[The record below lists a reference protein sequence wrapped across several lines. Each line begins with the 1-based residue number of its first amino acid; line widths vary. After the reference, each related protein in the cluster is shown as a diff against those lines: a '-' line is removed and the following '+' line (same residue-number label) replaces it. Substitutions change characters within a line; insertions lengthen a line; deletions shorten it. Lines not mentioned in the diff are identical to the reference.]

1 MKRREW
7 LTRGGLFFGGM
18 LAGGGSTILSSEKKP
33 EAEEEF
39 VWNYEP
45 LDPRTTAEEAYR
57 LYSEGSC
64 MFATFRSIVEGVG
77 RIRKEKNPA
86 EGTRWESFPF
96 YMMTYGR
103 GGVHD
108 CGSLCGILN
117 GCSAAISLFVRTRN
131 DAAGLT
137 RELFDWYES
146 SELPNFVPSET
157 KFGEIEQSVSESPLC
172 HISVSRW
179 IQVSESEAES
189 PRRKERCKRMV
200 GDGVIKT
207 IELLNRYFQ
216 SRQEGKPCP
225 FAEPYEPTASCIECH
240 SPKGSSPD
248 VNARMN
254 CSVCHEETTIEME
267 AGKHPATAKA
277 KK

>member
-1 MKRREW
+1 MRIKRREW
-7 LTRGGLFFGGM
+7 LTRGGLFVGGM
-18 LAGGGSTILSSEKKP
+18 LAGGGSAIRSSEKDSD
-33 EAEEEF
+33 AEEEF

-45 LDPRTTAEEAYR
+45 LDSRAAAEEAYR
-57 LYSEGSC
+57 LYAEGSC
-64 MFATFRSIVEGVG
+64 MFACFRAVVEGVG

-86 EGTRWESFPF
+86 EGARWESFPY

-117 GCSAAISLFVRTRN
+117 GCAAAISLFVRTRS

-137 RELFDWYES
+137 RELFDWYEA
-146 SELPNFVPSET
+146 SELPIFVPGET
-157 KFGEIEQSVSESPLC
+157 KFGEIEPSISDSPLC

-179 IQVSESEAES
+179 IQASGSEVES
-189 PRRKERCKRMV
+189 PRRKERCKRLV

-207 IELLNRYFQ
+207 VELLNRYFL
-216 SRQEGKPCP
+216 SRREGTDCP
-225 FAEPYEPTASCIECH
+225 FAAPNEPAASCMECH
-240 SPKGSSPD
+240 SPKGRSPD

-254 CSVCHEETTIEME
+254 CSVCHEEATIEFE
-267 AGKHPATAKA
+267 AGKHAPKV
-277 KK
+277 K